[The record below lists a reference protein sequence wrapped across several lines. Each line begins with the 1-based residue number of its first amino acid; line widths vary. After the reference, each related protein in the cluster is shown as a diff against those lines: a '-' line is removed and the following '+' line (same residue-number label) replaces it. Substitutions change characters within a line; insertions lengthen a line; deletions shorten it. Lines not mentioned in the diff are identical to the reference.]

1 MSTQATLTKPE
12 PTALKVG
19 SLGTLLV
26 AVIIGA
32 ASFGTVATRAAV
44 PSDHSNPDWLTD
56 LGGTL
61 FFAADDA
68 VSGRELWRS
77 DGTEAGTHLVKDI
90 VTGAEPGFPSS
101 LTVLDA
107 TLYFRANFTDLWR
120 SDGTEQGTTMLMA
133 SRPPQGDEGPDW
145 VTGVAGALFFTAND
159 GTAGTELWKT
169 DGTTSG
175 TRLVKDIRAG
185 GAGSYPSRLTGVG
198 DSVYFVADDGT
209 SGRETC
215 ERLWMSDGSEAGT
228 QPIEAIGL
236 GGCRDL
242 NWLIDVDGTLFFTVK
257 GRELWMSDGTNVG
270 TKSVGTEGPLKAR
283 SPIREL
289 ADVDGALF
297 YVAADGK
304 KGEALWVSDG
314 TEAGTRLVKRLK
326 ARGARTSARD
336 LTDIGG
342 TLFFVTNH
350 GKKGEEL
357 WSSDGTAA
365 GTRLVK
371 DIKSGPGGSRI
382 RDLTDVDGRLFFTA
396 TDGKSGAEVWT
407 SDGTA
412 EGTVLLKDVRPG
424 RAGSRESCCIGP
436 EAGLTTVDDAFF
448 FAADDG
454 ANGTELWMSDGT
466 EEGTFL
472 VKDIDPPGG
481 PTSRS

>member
-1 MSTQATLTKPE
+1 MSTQATLTQPQRN
-12 PTALKVG
+12 AFKVG
-19 SLGTLLV
+19 SLRTLL
-26 AVIIGA
+26 AALIIGVA
-32 ASFGTVATRAAV
+32 LLGSEATRAAV

-56 LGGTL
+56 LGGSL

-68 VSGRELWRS
+68 ESGRELWRS

-90 VTGAEPGFPSS
+90 GTGAEPGFPSS

-107 TLYFRANFTDLWR
+107 TLYFRANLTELWK
-120 SDGTEQGTTMLMA
+120 SDGTEEGTTMLMA

-145 VTGVAGALFFTAND
+145 FTGAAGALFFTAND
-159 GTAGTELWKT
+159 GTAGTELWTT

-185 GAGSYPSRLTGVG
+185 GAGSYPSRLTGIG

-215 ERLWMSDGSEAGT
+215 KRLWSSDGSEAGT
-228 QPIEAIGL
+228 QPIDAIGL

-242 NWLIDVDGTLFFTVK
+242 NWLTDVDGTLFFTLK
-257 GRELWMSDGTNVG
+257 GRELWKSDGSEAG
-270 TKSVGTEGPLKAR
+270 TKPVGAGSSTKAG

-289 ADVDGALF
+289 TDVDGALF
-297 YVAADGK
+297 YITDQGK
-304 KGEALWVSDG
+304 KGQALWVSDG
-314 TEAGTRLVKRLK
+314 AETGTRRVKRLK
-326 ARGARTSARD
+326 ARGARTSVGD

-342 TLFFVTNH
+342 KLFFVTNH
-350 GKKGEEL
+350 GKKGREL
-357 WSSDGTAA
+357 WTSDGTAA
-365 GTRLVK
+365 GTRRVK
-371 DIKSGPGGSRI
+371 DIKSGPRGARI

-396 TDGKSGAEVWT
+396 TDGRSGEEVWV
-407 SDGTA
+407 SDGTPK
-412 EGTVLLKDVRPG
+412 GTMLLKDVRPG
-424 RAGSRESCCIGP
+424 KPGSRCCLDS
-436 EAGLTTVDDAFF
+436 GLMVVDNDVF
-448 FAADDG
+448 FAADNG
-454 ANGTELWMSDGT
+454 ANGTELWLSDGT